1 MIYINNAPFGDK
13 SFPNGETIFDMGT
26 YYVKDAVNEI
36 KLVYESDADIFKLI
50 VAKKCL
56 DEQSKENRV
65 DYGWDKAIITLT
77 IAYMPYSRMDRQM
90 SSMAFS
96 LRYVAD
102 IINSLNFD
110 LVTILTPHSNVTPA
124 LINNVKVI
132 YDAGIQEVYRR
143 SAPDYVFYPDNGA
156 CKSFGEHLT
165 YTNYFYGNKKREL
178 STGKIEKY
186 ELVNAPD
193 INGKD
198 ILIIDDLCV
207 KGGTFILA
215 AQALKVAGAAK
226 VDLFVTHLEKAVY
239 EGILL
244 TTDWIDHIYTVNTL
258 EIPIENDKITEIRG
272 DYME

>member
-56 DEQSKENRV
+56 DEQAKKNRV
-65 DYGWDKAIITLT
+65 DYGWDEAIITLT

-96 LRYVAD
+96 LKYVAD

-110 LVTILTPHSNVTPA
+110 SVTILTPHSNVTPA

-132 YDAGIQEVYRR
+132 YDVGIQEAYRR

-156 CKSFGEHLT
+156 CKSFGEHLA

-186 ELVNAPD
+186 ELVNVPD
-193 INGKD
+193 INGKN

-215 AQALKVAGAAK
+215 AQALKLAGAAK

-239 EGILL
+239 EGELL
-244 TTDWIDHIYTVNTL
+244 MTDLIDHIYTVNTL
-258 EIPIENDKITEIRG
+258 EIPIESNKITEVRE
-272 DYME
+272 DYV

>member
-56 DEQSKENRV
+56 DKQSKENRV
-65 DYGWDKAIITLT
+65 DYGWDEAIITLT

-96 LRYVAD
+96 LRYVAEV
-102 IINSLNFD
+102 INSLNFD
-110 LVTILTPHSNVTPA
+110 SVTILTPHSNVTPA
-124 LINNVKVI
+124 LINNVRTI
-132 YDAGIQEVYRR
+132 YDIGVNEAYKY
-143 SAPDYVFYPDNGA
+143 SSPDYVFYPDNGA
-156 CKSFGEHLT
+156 CKSFGEHLK

-193 INGKD
+193 IKGKN

-215 AQALKVAGAAK
+215 AQALKAAGAAK

-244 TTDWIDHIYTVNTL
+244 TTDWIDHIYTINTL

-272 DYME
+272 NFI

>member
-1 MIYINNAPFGDK
+1 MIYINNEPFGDK
-13 SFPNGETIFDMGT
+13 SFPNGETIFDMAHCHGKNT
-26 YYVKDAVNEI
+26 VTMI
-36 KLVYESDADIFKLI
+36 YESDSDIFKLI
-50 VAKKCL
+50 MAKKYL
-56 DEQSKENRV
+56 DEQSKYNKV
-65 DYGWDKAIITLT
+65 NYGRPDIIVTLT

-90 SSMAFS
+90 PSMVFS
-96 LRYVAD
+96 LKYVAD

-110 LVTILTPHSNVTPA
+110 SVTILTPHSNVTPA
-124 LINNVKVI
+124 LINNVRTI
-132 YDAGIQEVYRR
+132 YDIGVDEAYKY
-143 SAPDYVFYPDNGA
+143 SSPDYVFYPDNGA
-156 CKSFGEHLT
+156 YKSFGEHLK
-165 YTNYFYGNKKREL
+165 YTNCFYGNKKREL
-178 STGKIEKY
+178 LTGKIEKY

-193 INGKD
+193 INGKN

-215 AQALKVAGAAK
+215 AQALKMAGAAK

-272 DYME
+272 NFI

>member
-1 MIYINNAPFGDK
+1 MVYINNVLFGSK
-13 SFPNGETIFDMGT
+13 NFPNGETIFNMGS
-26 YYVKDAVNEI
+26 YDIRNAVNEI

-56 DEQSKENRV
+56 DEQLKTSRV
-65 DYGWDKAIITLT
+65 NCGFVAASTTLT

-96 LRYVAD
+96 LKYVAD

-110 LVTILTPHSNVTPA
+110 SVTIFTPHSNVTSA
-124 LINNVKVI
+124 LINNVNAV
-132 YDAGIQEVYRR
+132 YAVGIDEAYEN

-156 CKSFGEHLT
+156 CKSFGEHLKC
-165 YTNYFYGNKKREL
+165 TNYFYGNKKREL

-193 INGKD
+193 INGKN

-215 AQALKVAGAAK
+215 AQALKAAGAAK

-239 EGILL
+239 EGELL
-244 TTDWIDHIYTVNTL
+244 MTDLIDHIYTVNTL
-258 EIPIENDKITEIRG
+258 EIPIKSNKITEVRG
-272 DYME
+272 DYI

>member
-1 MIYINNAPFGDK
+1 MVYINDVPFGTRN
-13 SFPNGETIFDMGT
+13 FPNGETIFDMGT

-56 DEQSKENRV
+56 DEQAKENRV
-65 DYGWDKAIITLT
+65 DYGWDEAIITLT
-77 IAYMPYSRMDRQM
+77 IEYVPYSRMDRQM

-96 LRYVAD
+96 LKYVAD

-110 LVTILTPHSNVTPA
+110 SVTILTPHSNVTPA

-132 YDAGIQEVYRR
+132 YDVGIQGAYRR

-156 CKSFGEHLT
+156 CKSFGEHLA

-193 INGKD
+193 IKGKN

-207 KGGTFILA
+207 QGGTFILA
-215 AQALKVAGAAK
+215 AQALKTAGAAK
-226 VDLFVTHLEKAVY
+226 VDLFVTHLEKAVC

-258 EIPIENDKITEIRG
+258 EIPIKSNKITEVG
-272 DYME
+272 EDYV